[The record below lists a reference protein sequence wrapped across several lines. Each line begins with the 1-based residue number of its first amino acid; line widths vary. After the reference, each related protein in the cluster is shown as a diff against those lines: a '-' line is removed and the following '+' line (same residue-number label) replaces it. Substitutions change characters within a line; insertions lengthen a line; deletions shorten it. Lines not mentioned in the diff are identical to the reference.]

1 VQELDAVGGT
11 SLWVAA
17 GRAIE
22 TERTDALFHDPF
34 ARELAG
40 EEGLASFRQSEEMS
54 PHSTPIVPVRTRY
67 FDDVLLAATAGG
79 VRQIVIL
86 AAGMDARAYRI
97 DWPEGTTVYEIDR
110 GPVLERKGATLSKAT
125 PRALRRAIV
134 CDLAEDWITPLTAA
148 GFDRARPAAWLIEGI
163 TLYLEEADLRALLA
177 RVDALSAR
185 GSVAT
190 CDVVGTSLLRAPSM
204 KPTVDFMAAQGSP
217 WRFGTDTP
225 EALFTP
231 LGWEVEAET
240 MSEVGTRLGR
250 WPFPNAPRG
259 APGVPHSFLVR
270 AEKPAR

>member
-1 VQELDAVGGT
+1 MQKLDAVGGT

-17 GRAIE
+17 GRALE
-22 TERTDALFHDPF
+22 SDRADALFHDPF

-40 EEGLASFRQSEEMS
+40 EEGLASFRQSELLS

-67 FDDVLLAATAGG
+67 FDDVLGAAAASG
-79 VRQIVIL
+79 VRQMVIL

-97 DWPEGTTVYEIDR
+97 AWPEGTTVYEIDR
-110 GPVLERKGATLSKAT
+110 APVLERKGATLSKVTPLT
-125 PRALRRAIV
+125 PRHAII
-134 CDLAEDWITPLTAA
+134 CDLAEDWVTPLTAA
-148 GFDRARPAAWLIEGI
+148 GFDRTRPAAWLIEGL
-163 TLYLEEADLRALLA
+163 TFYLKEADLRALLA
-177 RVDALSAR
+177 RVDALSTR

-190 CDVVGTSLLRAPSM
+190 CDVLGESLLRAPSM

-217 WRFGTDTP
+217 WHFGTDTP

-231 LGWEVEAET
+231 LGWEAKAET

-259 APGVPHSFLVR
+259 TPGVPHSFLVR
-270 AEKPAR
+270 AEKR